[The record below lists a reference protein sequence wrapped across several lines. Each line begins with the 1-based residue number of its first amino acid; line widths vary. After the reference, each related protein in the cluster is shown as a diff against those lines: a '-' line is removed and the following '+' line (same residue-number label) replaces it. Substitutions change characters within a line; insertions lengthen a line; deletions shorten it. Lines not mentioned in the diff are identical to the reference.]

1 MRLFSGLLISTLA
14 LGTIVATGC
23 PEHRYQ
29 TNNPYYGYSGYYR
42 GEDPYY
48 RQWLAERRYNYIE
61 YNRLNSERQRQYW
74 EWRNQNNASFR
85 DDPRFRDNRRVY
97 RDDPRFRDKQRV
109 NRDNQ
114 RVYRN
119 DHDADDRSRT
129 YARTRDGDKDRHQ
142 AERDRHQAH
151 NRDHDK
157 HEKDDHDRD
166 RDRR

>member
-1 MRLFSGLLISTLA
+1 MIPITELTAGITEQKTRITGDGSLIDGITVSSTTGRTVIASGNIGNGETRITHAS
-14 LGTIVATGC
+14 AT
-23 PEHRYQ
+23 
-29 TNNPYYGYSGYYR
+29 TR
-42 GEDPYY
+42 G
-48 RQWLAERRYNYIE
+48 
-61 YNRLNSERQRQYW
+61 SVTT
-74 EWRNQNNASFR
+74 NASIR
-85 DDPRFRDNRRVY
+85 DSE
-97 RDDPRFRDKQRV
+97 
-109 NRDNQ
+109 